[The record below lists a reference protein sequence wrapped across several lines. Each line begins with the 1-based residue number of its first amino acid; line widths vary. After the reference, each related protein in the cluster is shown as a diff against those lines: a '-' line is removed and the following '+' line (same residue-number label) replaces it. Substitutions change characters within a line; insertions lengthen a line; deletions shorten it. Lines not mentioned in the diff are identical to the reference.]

1 MNINSGSESDADDE
15 LSDVTD
21 EDFDEFGIHKT
32 TFMKIGQ
39 YMVELSNANNES
51 SDSSISTSTSDEER
65 TREIFLKIGKQI
77 QNQNTSDSDSELIM
91 EEIFEDFVLLDNSYY
106 ISDEDDDIFY
116 LSN

>member
-1 MNINSGSESDADDE
+1 MNLNSGSESDADDE

-65 TREIFLKIGKQI
+65 TREIFLKIGKQF
-77 QNQNTSDSDSELIM
+77 QNQNKSDSDSVLTM
-91 EEIFEDFVLLDNSYY
+91 EEVFEDFIVLNNNY
-106 ISDEDDDIFY
+106 ISDTDDDIFS
-116 LSN
+116 LSD